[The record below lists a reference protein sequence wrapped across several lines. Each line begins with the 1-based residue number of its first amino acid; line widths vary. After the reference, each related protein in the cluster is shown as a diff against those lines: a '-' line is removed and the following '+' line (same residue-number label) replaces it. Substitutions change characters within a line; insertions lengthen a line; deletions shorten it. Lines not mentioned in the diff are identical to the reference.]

1 MKREFK
7 TIEEQIEI
15 LKNKGLKFKNEDVAK
30 QILLRENY
38 YYLTEEYENVFMD
51 LKKSTEKQDVYMPET
66 YFEELYAIYD
76 LDREL
81 RNLIFDYINLIET
94 HVKSYVSYVFSKRYG
109 AEDYWKRE
117 NFIEGKKFD
126 KNIQRLVSE
135 IEANRKRNFK
145 TPGSNEKQYFEEN
158 KILPLWVL
166 VKVFTFGNITNF
178 YGLMKLEE
186 KEEVAKFFNSNPF
199 SILQYLKMLNIVR
212 NICAHGDILFNIRLA
227 RGIYQQDCDYHEK
240 LGIQK
245 ENNRYVCGV
254 NDLFAIIIIIKKL
267 ITPKDFKRMYI
278 KVENILKDA
287 KEDLDE
293 ISFKNLL
300 NCMGFPTNYPILDSL
315 T

>member
-1 MKREFK
+1 MKRKKIIISSLCLCLFGCAEAQ
-7 TIEEQIEI
+7 INVNEQSSVNMAEE
-15 LKNKGLKFKNEDVAK
+15 
-30 QILLRENY
+30 
-38 YYLTEEYENVFMD
+38 
-51 LKKSTEKQDVYMPET
+51 QDVYMPET

-76 LDREL
+76 LDRNL

-94 HVKSYVSYVFSKRYG
+94 HIKSYVSYVFSKKYG
-109 AEDYWKRE
+109 YEDSLKRE
-117 NFIEGKKFD
+117 NFMEGKKFD
-126 KNIQRLVSE
+126 KSVQKLLSE
-135 IEANRKRNFK
+135 IESNRKRNFK
-145 TPGSNEKQYFEEN
+145 TPGSNEKKYLEEN

-186 KEEVAKFFNSNPF
+186 KEEVSKYLNSNPY

-212 NICAHGDILFNIRLA
+212 NICAHGDILFNIRLV

-240 LGIQK
+240 LGIRK

-254 NDLFAIIIIIKKL
+254 NDLFAIIIILKKL
-267 ITPKDFKRMYI
+267 ITPKDFKKMYI
-278 KVENILKDA
+278 KIENILSDV
-287 KEDLDE
+287 KEELDE

-300 NCMGFPTNYPILDSL
+300 NCMGFPTNYHLLDSL